1 MRIFLLPISTRRTLI
16 YCKHLN
22 VATVEKQTYADKT
35 TEKAAKMWASW
46 EQKESGW
53 QKKVV
58 EWGNQAMKRIPFE
71 EWGLKSLPPMSKRKD
86 SKNLTLDD
94 AMVEVL
100 FPSIIIP
107 KEKVHEV
114 LHKIGTEREA
124 LHKKRM
130 MWCFVGMPIS
140 APAALVP
147 M

>member
-1 MRIFLLPISTRRTLI
+1 MRIYLLPISTRRTLI
-16 YCKHLN
+16 YCKRLGA
-22 VATVEKQTYADKT
+22 ATTEKKTYVDKT
-35 TEKAAKMWASW
+35 TEKAAKMWAGW

-58 EWGNQAMKRIPFE
+58 EWGNQAMKRISFE
-71 EWGLKSLPPMSKRKD
+71 EWGLKSLPPLSKRRD
-86 SKNLTLDD
+86 SEDLSTDD
-94 AMVEVL
+94 AMVEVQ

-107 KEKVHEV
+107 MEKVHEV
-114 LHKIGTEREA
+114 LQKIGTEREA

-140 APAALVP
+140 APVALVP

>member
-16 YCKHLN
+16 YCKRLG
-22 VATVEKQTYADKT
+22 VATTEQKTYVDKT
-35 TEKAAKMWASW
+35 TDKATKMWAGW
-46 EQKESGW
+46 EEKESGW

-71 EWGLKSLPPMSKRKD
+71 EWGLKSLPPLSKRRD
-86 SKNLTLDD
+86 SKDLSTDD
-94 AMVEVL
+94 ATVEVQ

-107 KEKVHEV
+107 MEKVHEV
-114 LHKIGTEREA
+114 LQRIGTEREA

-130 MWCFVGMPIS
+130 MWCLVGMPIS
-140 APAALVP
+140 APVALVP

>member
-1 MRIFLLPISTRRTLI
+1 
-16 YCKHLN
+16 
-22 VATVEKQTYADKT
+22 
-35 TEKAAKMWASW
+35 MWAGW

-58 EWGNQAMKRIPFE
+58 EWGNQAMKRISFE
-71 EWGLKSLPPMSKRKD
+71 EWGLKSLPPLSKRRD
-86 SKNLTLDD
+86 SEDLSTDD
-94 AMVEVL
+94 AMVEVQ

-107 KEKVHEV
+107 MEKVHEV
-114 LHKIGTEREA
+114 LQKIGTEREA

-140 APAALVP
+140 APVALVP